1 MKKLITICSIA
12 AVILTATDQ
21 AQSATLKVPSAK
33 YPTIQTAI
41 DAAVN
46 GDEVV
51 VADGT
56 YTGTGNRDIDFFGK
70 AITVRSKYGPENCII
85 DCEGSIEN
93 AHRGFYFHSGETLS
107 SVLDGFTIT
116 GGYISTPYPSPAGAI
131 YCDNSSPT
139 IANNIILSN
148 YACNFGAIYCNN
160 NSSPLII
167 SNNILDNS
175 SSSGGGGICCRGGSS
190 PTIVKNTISDN
201 HAGYGAGICVWGS
214 SPTIIGNI
222 ISNNSVTQVTD
233 HTGGGIVC
241 LFYCPAVIQ
250 NNLIKGNIADH
261 GGGISGYKSF
271 GPIITNNTITGN
283 MANRGRAISGEES
296 SFTVIN
302 SILWNN
308 SPDEIYLYGS
318 STIDITYSDIHG
330 GWAGIGNI
338 DADPLFADVD
348 GRLSPGSPCIDAGDN
363 SAVTVTTDLDGNP
376 RIVGTAVDMGAFEAQ
391 LPDPVQLLKELA
403 QQVIDLNL
411 QSGISNSLDAKL
423 NAALKAID
431 HLNDNNDVAAINTL
445 QAFIRAVEAQRGNK
459 IPVDDA
465 DDLIAA
471 AQQIIDL
478 LMAD

>member
-1 MKKLITICSIA
+1 MKQLITICLIA
-12 AVILTATDQ
+12 AGILTATDQ
-21 AQSATLKVPSAK
+21 AQAATLKVPFD
-33 YPTIQTAI
+33 YPTIQAAI

-51 VADGT
+51 AADGT
-56 YTGTGNRDIDFFGK
+56 YTGTGNRDIDFLGK

-85 DCEGSIEN
+85 DCQGTQSEP
-93 AHRGFYFHSGETLS
+93 HRGFYFHSGETLS

-116 GGYISTPYPSPAGAI
+116 GGHISSTTHPDPISAAGAI

-148 YACNFGAIYCNN
+148 YAANFGAIYCNN

-190 PTIVKNTISDN
+190 PTIVNNTISEN

-222 ISNNSVTQVTD
+222 ISNNSVTQITD

-283 MANRGRAISGEES
+283 MANRGGGISGEES

-302 SILWNN
+302 SILWND

-330 GWAGIGNI
+330 GWPGIGNI
-338 DADPLFADVD
+338 VADPLFADAD

-391 LPDPVQLLKELA
+391 LPDPVQLIKELA
-403 QQVIDLNL
+403 QQVIDLDL
-411 QSGISNSLDAKL
+411 QSGIEISLLAKL
-423 NAALKAID
+423 DVPQKA
-431 HLNDNNDVAAINTL
+431 NDSVAINLL
-445 QAFIRAVEAQRGNK
+445 QAFISAVQAQRGK
-459 IPVDDA
+459 LIPEADA
-465 DDLIAA
+465 DTLIAA
-471 AQQIIDL
+471 AEVIIAML
-478 LMAD
+478 